1 MSAPQRITD
10 LAPGA
15 DASYLD
21 HFEYRF
27 RLRGEGPQ
35 PLSVDG
41 RRLGHGLPRR
51 QIPLT
56 ELSSILTHPSCGA
69 EAKDAVWRLLARQA
83 RAGSD
88 SWVVG
93 AVGVALPGLR
103 KAAYRLWL
111 LSAGDVEATVVSH
124 FYQALLAIDLHS
136 PWVFTR
142 LLNVAFSRTRSEL
155 DKREP
160 GTSGEVDFVPAS
172 RPPAPPYDHP
182 DFVLLRAVQLGV
194 LSVPEAELIGATYLD
209 KLSVSEYAERLGRT
223 YWQVY
228 RQRGPAVQRLVTAIN
243 DGTLS
248 DPYTDVITEA
258 TLTTAAETTRPAN
271 RP

>member
-1 MSAPQRITD
+1 MSAPIRITD

-51 QIPLT
+51 AIPLT
-56 ELSSILTHPSCGA
+56 ELSAILTHPSCDND
-69 EAKDAVWRLLARQA
+69 AKDAVWRLLIRKART
-83 RAGSD
+83 GSD
-88 SWVVG
+88 AWVVG

-111 LSAGDVEATVVSH
+111 LSAGDVEATLVDQ
-124 FYQALLAIDLHS
+124 FYRGMLRIDLQ
-136 PWVFTR
+136 PPGVFAR
-142 LLNVAFSRTRSEL
+142 LRNLAFSKARGQL
-155 DKREP
+155 DKRDMD
-160 GTSGEVDFVPAS
+160 TSGEVDFVPAS
-172 RPPAPPYDHP
+172 RAPAAPYDHP
-182 DFVLLRAVQLGV
+182 DFVLMRAVQMGV
-194 LSVPEAELIGATYLD
+194 LTVAEADLIGATYLD
-209 KLSVSEYAERLGRT
+209 RLSVAEYAERIGRT

-228 RQRGPAVQRLVTAIN
+228 RQRGPAVQRLVAAIH

-248 DPYTDVITEA
+248 DPYTEVITEA
-258 TLTTAAETTRPAN
+258 TLTTTVEPARTTTRP
-271 RP
+271 